1 MNASPQNPPP
11 PASATASATA
21 SPRLAF
27 PEKFDGSPTRCKGFL
42 LQCSMFIGQQPTL
55 YPTDDSRIAFVCSL
69 LTGRA
74 LEWATAIWE
83 DDHAAF
89 PSFASFTQ
97 NFKKVFEHPA
107 GGKEVGEKLL
117 SLRQGGGSAADYAL
131 SFRTLAAQTGW
142 RDVEPL
148 KLLFRK
154 GPTMSYNPN

>member
-97 NFKKVFEHPA
+97 KFKEVFEHPA
-107 GGKEVGEKLL
+107 GGKEVGEQLL

-131 SFRTLAAQTGW
+131 SFCTLAAQTGW
-142 RDVEPL
+142 RDAEPL